1 MIRTTACAT
10 LVATVFLVFR
20 VPLPAYGA
28 YVVLMASQRD
38 MSTSAIQSAGAFV
51 AGLVSI
57 SASLLLYMLDISEPA
72 LRIPLM
78 AGVMFLAMFA
88 SRLERIGP
96 VVFLA
101 GFLLVVTQTLAD
113 QIPDAEALTHLLLW
127 LLLILGV
134 ACALVPL
141 VEAAFGRSAR
151 AVFDDGLDAALRP
164 APVEPARADV
174 SMRELAALASRLG
187 EDAMARLGTT
197 WQIATC
203 AALAR
208 TMPGPTSMRLL
219 ARAEALRSLL
229 RHRTPFATAVPVDEG
244 TSFDHVGGARFALK
258 ATLAA
263 MTCYVVYSAL
273 DWSGLRTSIITCF
286 FVALASTGETIHK
299 LGLRLAGAATGGF
312 IAGVSI
318 IFLFPVMDDIGSFIV
333 LFFLVTLGCSWIATA
348 GPLIAYAGLQTAFA
362 FFLGVLQD
370 TGPTDDL
377 TVLRDRLIGI
387 LLGNIAMSVVFA
399 TLWPIS
405 TQASLERVASRMLRR
420 LRGIAASTLPAH
432 PSDVIGTAVDLEDM
446 GRLAVI
452 ASFEPA
458 RDAMAPMQQHDRLY
472 ALTRV
477 AVWTLAVPDSTVN
490 RNDRDWLCSALA
502 RLAEGTRDGLEGGVL
517 QAPPTG
523 VLPDDLVAAIAT
535 LDARPFRVS

>member
-1 MIRTTACAT
+1 MTACAT
-10 LVATVFLVFR
+10 LVATAFLVFR

-57 SASLLLYMLDISEPA
+57 SASLLLYMLDIGEPG

-78 AGVMFLAMFA
+78 ALVMFLAMFA

-101 GFLLVVTQTLAD
+101 GFLLVVTQTLVD

-141 VEAAFGRSAR
+141 VEATFGRSAR
-151 AVFDDGLDAALRP
+151 VVFDEGLDAALRP
-164 APVEPARADV
+164 APVEPARAEV
-174 SMRELAALASRLG
+174 SVRELAALASRLG
-187 EDAMARLGTT
+187 GDATTRLGVT

-203 AALAR
+203 TAMAQG
-208 TMPGPTSMRLL
+208 MPGTTGVCLL
-219 ARAEALRSLL
+219 ARAEALRSSL
-229 RHRTPFATAVPVDEG
+229 RRRTPLATAAAMDEG

-263 MTCYVVYSAL
+263 MTCYVIYSAL

-299 LGLRLAGAATGGF
+299 LGLRLLGAAIGGF

-318 IFLFPVMDDIGSFIV
+318 VFLFPVMDDIGSFTV

-348 GPLIAYAGLQTAFA
+348 GPLIAYAGLQAAFA

-377 TVLRDRLIGI
+377 TVLRDRLVGI

-405 TQASLERVASRMLRR
+405 TQDSLERLASRVLRR
-420 LRGIAASTLPAH
+420 LREVAARAMPAH
-432 PSDVIGTAVDLEDM
+432 PSDVIRTAIDLEDM

-458 RDAMAPMQQHDRLY
+458 RDTIAPMQQQDRLH
-472 ALTRV
+472 ALTRI
-477 AVWTLAVPDSTVN
+477 AAWTLAVPDSAMK
-490 RNDRDWLCSALA
+490 RDDRDWLCSAVA
-502 RLAEGTRDGLEGGVL
+502 RLAEGARDGLDGEVH
-517 QAPPTG
+517 QAPPAG
-523 VLPDDLVAAIAT
+523 MLPDDLVAAIGT